1 MKKVEIFSSD
11 TCIKC
16 VEVKKYLKEKN
27 IEYIEYNI
35 SRNEEARRNLIK
47 LGYMS
52 VPVLLI
58 DGNHVLGFDID
69 RINQLL
75 GYF

>member
-52 VPVLLI
+52 IPVLLI
-58 DGNHVLGFDID
+58 GGNHVLGFDID

-75 GYF
+75 G

>member
-27 IEYIEYNI
+27 VEYIEYNI
-35 SRNEEARRNLIK
+35 SKNEEARRNLIK

-58 DGNHVLGFDID
+58 DGNHVLGFDIN

-75 GYF
+75 G

>member
-35 SRNEEARRNLIK
+35 SRNKEARRNLIK

-75 GYF
+75 G

>member
-75 GYF
+75 G

>member
-35 SRNEEARRNLIK
+35 
-47 LGYMS
+47 
-52 VPVLLI
+52 
-58 DGNHVLGFDID
+58 
-69 RINQLL
+69 
-75 GYF
+75 

>member
-11 TCIKC
+11 ICIKC

-75 GYF
+75 G

>member
-27 IEYIEYNI
+27 VEYIEYNI

-75 GYF
+75 G

>member
-16 VEVKKYLKEKN
+16 LEVKKYLKEKN

-75 GYF
+75 G

>member
-35 SRNEEARRNLIK
+35 SRNEEARRNLVK

-75 GYF
+75 G

>member
-27 IEYIEYNI
+27 VEYTEYNI

-75 GYF
+75 G